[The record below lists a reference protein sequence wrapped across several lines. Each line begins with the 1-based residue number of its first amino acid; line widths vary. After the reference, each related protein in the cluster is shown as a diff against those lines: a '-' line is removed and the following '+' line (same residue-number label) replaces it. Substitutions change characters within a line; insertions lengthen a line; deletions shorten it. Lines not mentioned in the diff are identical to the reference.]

1 MPRLWRS
8 SEDMRVGEV
17 RRLRRGGWVFV
28 RRGELREEWRGYFV
42 RGWYFL
48 VPFCGMRE
56 EDEDG
61 GGCVS

>member
-1 MPRLWRS
+1 
-8 SEDMRVGEV
+8 MRVGEV